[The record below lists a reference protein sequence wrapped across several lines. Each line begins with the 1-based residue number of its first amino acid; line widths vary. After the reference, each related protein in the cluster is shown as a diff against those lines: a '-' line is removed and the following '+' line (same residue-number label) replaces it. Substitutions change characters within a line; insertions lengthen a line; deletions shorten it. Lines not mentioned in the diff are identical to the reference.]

1 MNRPAGRSPARW
13 ALVAGLVAT
22 ALLLSGC
29 VYLRLLEVKRQ
40 LGAFDK
46 FFAVET
52 RDGLRLSCLTPVLLT
67 GDFRWLGIT
76 PETTRRL
83 GESEQWKVRWV
94 KEVPAGTKENAVR
107 DVEIELLF
115 TEDKLT
121 RVHIP
126 EGYFALIP
134 KEFLIGL
141 LHGLGSANINKL
153 SRDAAVS
160 FGSAQDLRVAQ
171 VTATSLAMLLGKPS
185 EQTIEGGRTTLRYRY
200 VPTPPGAKNGVFDLA
215 FVFDTAS
222 GQLVFLRGKSPV
234 GQMSFTFDRFGEKGK

>member
-1 MNRPAGRSPARW
+1 MNRRAGASPARW
-13 ALVAGLVAT
+13 TRVAGLIAAT
-22 ALLLSGC
+22 LLLTGC

-40 LGAFDK
+40 LGAFDR
-46 FFAVET
+46 FFALET
-52 RDGLRLSCLTPVLLT
+52 TDGIRLSCLTPVLLT

-76 PETTRRL
+76 PETTKRL
-83 GESEQWKVRWV
+83 GESEQWQIRWV
-94 KEVPAGTKENAVR
+94 KEVPAGTKENVVR

-115 TEDKLT
+115 TQDKLI

-141 LHGLGSANINKL
+141 LRGLGSANIDKL

-160 FGSAQDLRVAQ
+160 FGSTKDMRVAQ

-185 EQTIEGGRTTLRYRY
+185 EEKTEGGRTTLRYRY

-215 FVFDTAS
+215 FVFDHQS
-222 GQLVFLRGKSPV
+222 GQLVFLRGRSPV
-234 GQMSFTFDRFGEKGK
+234 GQMSFTFDRPGEKAK